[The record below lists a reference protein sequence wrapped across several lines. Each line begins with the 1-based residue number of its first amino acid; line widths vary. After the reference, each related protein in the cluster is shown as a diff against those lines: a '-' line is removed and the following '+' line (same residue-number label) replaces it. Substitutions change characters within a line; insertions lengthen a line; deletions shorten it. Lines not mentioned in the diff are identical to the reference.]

1 MKIINGFIVGLLLV
15 AGYTQAH
22 AEDGHDRSMKRHEQF
37 RAKQKII
44 HANEVEK
51 KKLKSEAVSHDKAN
65 CKRSSAS

>member
-1 MKIINGFIVGLLLV
+1 MKIINGFIAGLLLV
-15 AGYTQAH
+15 AGCAQVH
-22 AEDGHDRSMKRHEQF
+22 AEDGSERSMKRHEKF

-51 KKLKSEAVSHDKAN
+51 KEFKSEAVSHDKAN

>member
-15 AGYTQAH
+15 AGYTQVY

-37 RAKQKII
+37 RTEQKNI

-51 KKLKSEAVSHDKAN
+51 KELKPEFN
-65 CKRSSAS
+65 T